1 MKSGY
6 GCWRPTVC
14 RASDEKAGSIHQQIT
29 ELVHAE
35 RALRDQLQAGTI
47 SATEEHRRLREVEEA
62 LDQCWDLLRQRD
74 ALRAVGKNP
83 NEATARPVEQVEGY
97 RN

>member
-1 MKSGY
+1 L
-6 GCWRPTVC
+6 
-14 RASDEKAGSIHQQIT
+14 SDEKTGSIHQQIT
-29 ELVHAE
+29 ELVHTE
-35 RALRDQLQAGTI
+35 RDLREQLQAGTI

-74 ALRAVGKNP
+74 ALRSVGKDP
-83 NEATARPVEQVEGY
+83 EAATVRPVDQVEGY

>member
-1 MKSGY
+1 LSE
-6 GCWRPTVC
+6 
-14 RASDEKAGSIHQQIT
+14 EKTGSIHQQIT

-35 RALRDQLQAGTI
+35 RDLREQLQAGTI
-47 SATEEHRRLREVEEA
+47 SATEEHQRLREVEEA

-74 ALRAVGKNP
+74 ALRAVGKDP
-83 NEATARPVEQVEGY
+83 EAATVRPVEQVEGY

>member
-1 MKSGY
+1 MSNEKS
-6 GCWRPTVC
+6 
-14 RASDEKAGSIHQQIT
+14 SSIHQQIT

-35 RALRDQLQAGTI
+35 RALREQLQAGTI
-47 SATEEHRRLREVEEA
+47 SAEAEHQKLREVEEA

-74 ALRAVGKNP
+74 ALRSVGKNP
-83 NEATARPVEQVEGY
+83 DDATVRPAEQVEGY

>member
-1 MKSGY
+1 M
-6 GCWRPTVC
+6 
-14 RASDEKAGSIHQQIT
+14 SDDTSVSIHQQIT
-29 ELVHAE
+29 ELVHTE
-35 RALRDQLQAGTI
+35 RALREQLQAGTI
-47 SATEEHRRLREVEEA
+47 SESEEHQKLREVEEA

-83 NEATARPVEQVEGY
+83 DEATARPVEQVEGY

>member
-1 MKSGY
+1 L
-6 GCWRPTVC
+6 
-14 RASDEKAGSIHQQIT
+14 SDEKSVSIHHQIT
-29 ELVHAE
+29 ELVHTE
-35 RALRDQLQAGTI
+35 RTLREQLQAGTI
-47 SATEEHRRLREVEEA
+47 SAEAEQQKLKEVEEA

-83 NEATARPVEQVEGY
+83 DDATVRPAEQVEGY